1 VHKHLPEMQA
11 YTGIS
16 HQPVFVPIVDN
27 FYKGMAVAVPLHARL
42 LAAGTTR
49 ARLHEA
55 LSAHYSGER
64 FVTVMPLDAESNT
77 DGGFFN
83 PLLSNDTNRNEV
95 FVFGNDER
103 MLVVSRLDN
112 LGKGASGAAVQC
124 MNLML
129 GFDEGTTLG

>member
-1 VHKHLPEMQA
+1 
-11 YTGIS
+11 
-16 HQPVFVPIVDN
+16 
-27 FYKGMAVAVPLHARL
+27 
-42 LAAGTTR
+42 
-49 ARLHEA
+49 
-55 LSAHYSGER
+55 
-64 FVTVMPLDAESNT
+64 MPLDAESNT

-83 PLLSNDTNRNEV
+83 PLLCNDSNRNEV

-129 GFDEGTTLG
+129 GFEESTALIA